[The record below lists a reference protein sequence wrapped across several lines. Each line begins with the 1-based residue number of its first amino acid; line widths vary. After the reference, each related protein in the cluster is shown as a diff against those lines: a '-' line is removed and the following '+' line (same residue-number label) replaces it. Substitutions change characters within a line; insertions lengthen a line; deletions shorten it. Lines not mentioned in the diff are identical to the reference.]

1 MTDDE
6 TSILAHRSLQIRG
19 LVELE
24 RKREEEGLL
33 TNSITGSPIKQRLT
47 PDNMMH
53 NDGASVGSGGGGND
67 RPDSL
72 ERERERAR
80 EHLGHPAAAAAVGG
94 HRFSLD
100 DVRSRLHG
108 QLEIQ
113 PVSQQ
118 PTSSLPPH
126 WSSLDGRQQV
136 RRRCTS
142 VSSCKAINVI

>member
-1 MTDDE
+1 MSFVQCEPT
-6 TSILAHRSLQIRG
+6 TIVTYRSLQIRG

-24 RKREEEGLL
+24 RKREAEGLL
-33 TNSITGSPIKQRLT
+33 TNSVTGSPIKQRLT
-47 PDNMMH
+47 PDNDHGLMH
-53 NDGASVGSGGGGND
+53 HDGGSVGSGGGND

-72 ERERERAR
+72 ERAR
-80 EHLGHPAAAAAVGG
+80 EHLQQQQQQHPDGQVGG
-94 HRFSLD
+94 RFSLD

-126 WSSLDGRQQV
+126 WSSLDGRHQV
-136 RRRCTS
+136 SLR
-142 VSSCKAINVI
+142 AFL